1 MTNGSP
7 SSDSSSGSNGKSER
21 ASRSVPAGLSEATLT
36 GIEAH
41 LRQRELRRE
50 ELYQRAR
57 RLRRLAQ
64 STMSRL
70 HAERTVPPA
79 VAEVRK
85 ELAELADWLRREGR
99 GDEGLALDALQEG
112 VEAVLLAAVV
122 GGTELPGPSDLGVD
136 PEPYLLGLGDVVG
149 EVRRRVLD
157 RLAHDDL
164 VGAEAHLALM
174 DTLTRDL
181 LRFDTTRAIVQLKPK
196 QDTARS
202 LLERTRGEV
211 VMARLHL
218 RAQGSGTGAGRE
230 GR

>member
-1 MTNGSP
+1 MTDGSP
-7 SSDSSSGSNGKSER
+7 SSGSDPPTSPPG
-21 ASRSVPAGLSEATLT
+21 VPEAALAA
-36 GIEAH
+36 IEAH

-64 STMSRL
+64 GTMSRL
-70 HAERTVPPA
+70 HADRQVPPA
-79 VAEVRK
+79 VADVRR
-85 ELAELADWLRREGR
+85 ELAGLADWLRREGR
-99 GDEGLALDALQEG
+99 GDEGLATDALQEG
-112 VEAVLLAAVV
+112 VEAVLLGAVLS
-122 GGTELPGPSDLGVD
+122 GTVLPGPSDLGVD

-149 EVRRRVLD
+149 EVRRLALD

-164 VGAEAHLALM
+164 AGAESYLELM

-196 QDTARS
+196 QDAARS

-218 RAQGSGTGAGRE
+218 RAHGPVRE

>member
-1 MTNGSP
+1 MTNDSP
-7 SSDSSSGSNGKSER
+7 SSGSDPPAPRPGVPESAL
-21 ASRSVPAGLSEATLT
+21 AS
-36 GIEAH
+36 IEAH

-64 STMSRL
+64 ATMSRL
-70 HAERTVPPA
+70 HADHVVPPA
-79 VAEVRK
+79 VADVRR
-85 ELAELADWLRREGR
+85 ELADVADWLRREGR
-99 GDEGLALDALQEG
+99 GDEGLATDALQEG
-112 VEAVLLAAVV
+112 VEAVLLGAVV
-122 GGTELPGPSDLGVD
+122 AGTPLPGPNDLGVD

-149 EVRRRVLD
+149 EVRRLTLD

-164 VGAEAHLALM
+164 AGAEAYLALM
-174 DTLTRDL
+174 DILARDL

-196 QDTARS
+196 QDSARS

-218 RAQGSGTGAGRE
+218 RGHAPPSGGSAR
-230 GR
+230 

>member
-1 MTNGSP
+1 MTGGSP
-7 SSDSSSGSNGKSER
+7 SSNSDPPTAPPG
-21 ASRSVPAGLSEATLT
+21 VPETALAA
-36 GIEAH
+36 IEAH

-64 STMSRL
+64 ATMSRL
-70 HAERTVPPA
+70 HADHAVPPA
-79 VAEVRK
+79 VADVRR
-85 ELAELADWLRREGR
+85 ELADLADWLRRDGG
-99 GDEGLALDALQEG
+99 GDEGLAMDALQEG
-112 VEAVLLAAVV
+112 VEGVLLGAIVA
-122 GGTELPGPSDLGVD
+122 GTSLPGPSDLGVD

-149 EVRRRVLD
+149 EVRRLVLD

-164 VGAEAHLALM
+164 AGAESNLALM
-174 DTLTRDL
+174 DALTRDL

-196 QDTARS
+196 QDSARS

-218 RAQGSGTGAGRE
+218 RAHVTATAAARE

>member
-7 SSDSSSGSNGKSER
+7 SSDNDPP
-21 ASRSVPAGLSEATLT
+21 ASHPGVPETALAS
-36 GIEAH
+36 IEAH

-64 STMSRL
+64 ATMSRL
-70 HAERTVPPA
+70 HADHAVPPA
-79 VAEVRK
+79 IADVRRDLAEV
-85 ELAELADWLRREGR
+85 ADWLRREGR
-99 GDEGLALDALQEG
+99 GDEGLATDALQEG
-112 VEAVLLAAVV
+112 VEAVLLGAVV
-122 GGTELPGPSDLGVD
+122 AGTPLPGPGDLGVD

-149 EVRRRVLD
+149 EVRRLTLD

-164 VGAEAHLALM
+164 AGAESYLALM
-174 DTLTRDL
+174 DILARDL

-196 QDTARS
+196 QDAARS

-218 RAQGSGTGAGRE
+218 RAHGPARE

>member
-1 MTNGSP
+1 MTSGSP
-7 SSDSSSGSNGKSER
+7 SSGSDPPPNPEGVPEAAL
-21 ASRSVPAGLSEATLT
+21 AS
-36 GIEAH
+36 IEAH

-70 HAERTVPPA
+70 HAERVVPPA
-79 VAEVRK
+79 IADVRK

-112 VEAVLLAAVV
+112 VEAVLLAAILA
-122 GGTELPGPSDLGVD
+122 GNPLPGPSDLGVD

-149 EVRRRVLD
+149 EVRRLALD

-164 VGAEAHLALM
+164 AGAEARLALM
-174 DTLTRDL
+174 DALARDL

-218 RAQGSGTGAGRE
+218 RAHPPSSGAGRE

>member
-1 MTNGSP
+1 MTSGSP
-7 SSDSSSGSNGKSER
+7 SSDSASPPALAGVSEGTL
-21 ASRSVPAGLSEATLT
+21 AS
-36 GIEAH
+36 IEAH

-57 RLRRLAQ
+57 RLRRLSQ

-70 HAERTVPPA
+70 HADRAVPPA
-79 VAEVRK
+79 VADVRRD
-85 ELAELADWLRREGR
+85 LSELADWLRRDGR
-99 GDEGLALDALQEG
+99 GDEGIALDALQEG

-122 GGTELPGPSDLGVD
+122 AGTPLPGPSDLGVD

-149 EVRRRVLD
+149 EVRRLVLD

-164 VGAEAHLALM
+164 PGAEAHLALM
-174 DTLTRDL
+174 DALTRDL

-211 VMARLHL
+211 VMARFHL
-218 RAQGSGTGAGRE
+218 RTHAASAGPARE

>member
-1 MTNGSP
+1 MTSGSP
-7 SSDSSSGSNGKSER
+7 SSGSDPPPAPTEVPETAL
-21 ASRSVPAGLSEATLT
+21 AS
-36 GIEAH
+36 IEAH

-79 VAEVRK
+79 VADVRK
-85 ELAELADWLRREGR
+85 ELEELALWLRREGR

-112 VEAVLLAAVV
+112 VEAVLLAAVLA
-122 GGTELPGPSDLGVD
+122 GTPLPGPGELAVD

-149 EVRRRVLD
+149 EVRRLALD

-164 VGAEAHLALM
+164 AGAEAYLALM
-174 DTLTRDL
+174 DALTRDL

-218 RAQGSGTGAGRE
+218 RAHLPSASASRE